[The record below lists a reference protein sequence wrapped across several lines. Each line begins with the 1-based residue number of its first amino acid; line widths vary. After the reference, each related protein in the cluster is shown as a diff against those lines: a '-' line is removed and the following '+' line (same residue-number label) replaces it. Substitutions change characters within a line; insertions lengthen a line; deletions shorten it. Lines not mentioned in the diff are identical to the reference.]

1 MNGSVSCFY
10 VCAVKIIIHLKPNS
24 MNKVVAIFR
33 APDMSKE
40 QYDKVMTD
48 LERVGMYKVKNRS
61 HHCMALQ
68 DNGSVVVDVWESA
81 DALNEFFGTLGPILV
96 KNGVTP
102 PQPELYPVHNV
113 VS

>member
-1 MNGSVSCFY
+1 
-10 VCAVKIIIHLKPNS
+10 

-40 QYDKVMTD
+40 QYDRVMND
-48 LERVGMYKVKNRS
+48 LERVGMYKVKTRS
-61 HHCMALQ
+61 HHCMALTE
-68 DNGSVVVDVWESA
+68 NSKGSVVVDVWDSA
-81 DALNEFFGTLGPILV
+81 EALNEFFGTLGPILV